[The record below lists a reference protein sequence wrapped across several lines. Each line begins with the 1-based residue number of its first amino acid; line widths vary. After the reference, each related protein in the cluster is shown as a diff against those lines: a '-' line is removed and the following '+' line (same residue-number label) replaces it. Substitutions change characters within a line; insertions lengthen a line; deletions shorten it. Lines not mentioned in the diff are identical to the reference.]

1 MNNHLV
7 YKCFVL
13 AHNRRLCSRKSV
25 TLSDFYASIKTIENN
40 IDIIKRHLLSSAS
53 VDRTYIRKL
62 PQLLAKEFGYTV
74 FAIIDGT
81 RMEGVSDSVIDEI
94 NSKYRQRLFKLATE
108 EELYQQ
114 LKSPKKYPNAINEL
128 LELFESALE
137 VCNEVYIVLLSNC
150 EDMISNLFEYNPEDK
165 YDVA

>member
-7 YKCFVL
+7 YKSLIL
-13 AHNRRLCSRKSV
+13 AHNRRACSRKSV
-25 TLSDFYASIKTIENN
+25 TLSDYYKSMQTIEIN
-40 IDIIKRHLLSSAS
+40 IDIIKRHQLIPVS
-53 VDRTYIRKL
+53 VDRSYIRKL

-81 RMEGVSDSVIDEI
+81 RMEGISNSVIDEI

-114 LKSPKKYPNAINEL
+114 LKSPKKHPNAVNDL
-128 LELFESALE
+128 AS
-137 VCNEVYIVLLSNC
+137 
-150 EDMISNLFEYNPEDK
+150 P
-165 YDVA
+165 

>member
-1 MNNHLV
+1 MNNHLI
-7 YKCFVL
+7 YKSFYL
-13 AHNRRLCSRKSV
+13 AHNLRLRSRKSV
-25 TLSDFYASIKTIENN
+25 TLLEFYTSMQTIENN
-40 IDIIKRHLLSSAS
+40 INIIKIHILSSAS

-74 FAIIDGT
+74 FTIIDGT

-94 NSKYRQRLFKLATE
+94 DSKYRQRLFKLATE

-114 LKSPKKYPNAINEL
+114 LKSPKKYPNAVNEL

-137 VCNEVYIVLLSNC
+137 VCNEVYIVLLNNS
-150 EDMISNLFEYNPEDK
+150 EYMMSNLFEYNPEDK
-165 YDVA
+165 YDLA